1 MVPCIKLVLITEENI
16 EIFLL
21 NQDNVSLWM
30 HINAI
35 AIPQED
41 MHCDIY
47 TDLATRRCYPV
58 YTKDRSAH
66 ELCAQ
71 SLKLFNQYPEWQY
84 VHDTDTRRFIRLDPE
99 RNYRSNEFSGFVSS
113 KGYQLERTPPRDKHA
128 GGVAERAVGVIVAK
142 TNVAMLSPDNPVPQ
156 IYWDLAMTY
165 ACDTASYNFS
175 KVIGTSPYMKIT
187 GQPINIKYL
196 QSFWSSCYVFI
207 PRAEV
212 RRQKSS

>member
-1 MVPCIKLVLITEENI
+1 MQNLLKRMPINNAVLVKVVYMIPCIKLVLITEEYI

-30 HINAI
+30 HTSTI

-41 MHCDIY
+41 ISIVIFI
-47 TDLATRRCYPV
+47 RIQPV

-71 SLKLFNQYPEWQY
+71 SLKLFNQHPEWQY

-99 RNYRSNEFSGFVSS
+99 RNYRSNEFSAFVSS
-113 KGYQLERTPPRDKHA
+113 KGYQLERSPSRDKHA
-128 GGVAERAVGVIVAK
+128 GGVAERPVGVIVAK

-175 KVIGTSPYMKIT
+175 KVPNRNV
-187 GQPINIKYL
+187 PI
-196 QSFWSSCYVFI
+196 
-207 PRAEV
+207 
-212 RRQKSS
+212 